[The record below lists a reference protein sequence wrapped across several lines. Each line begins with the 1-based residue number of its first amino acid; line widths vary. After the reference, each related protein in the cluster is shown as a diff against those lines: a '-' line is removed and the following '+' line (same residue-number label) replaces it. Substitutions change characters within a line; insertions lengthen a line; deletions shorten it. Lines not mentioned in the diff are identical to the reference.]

1 MYVGRAGNP
10 IHIQEPIQPE
20 PLNLNL
26 NLKSDRATMKFL
38 LAFVV
43 VVGLAGSLAQGD
55 AVVNA
60 WLKKHGLSEYADE
73 LEELGAENREDLDYL
88 EEGGA

>member
-1 MYVGRAGNP
+1 MPSVCCLEKNDERTKLETQKTKKT
-10 IHIQEPIQPE
+10 I
-20 PLNLNL
+20 
-26 NLKSDRATMKFL
+26 SVMKFL
-38 LAFVV
+38 LIVV
-43 VVGLAGSLAQGD
+43 LLAAAGSLAQGD

-73 LEELGAENREDLDYL
+73 LEELGAESREDLDYL

>member
-1 MYVGRAGNP
+1 MNAGECP
-10 IHIQEPIQPE
+10 RSVVWRRTHERTKLETQKTKRRS
-20 PLNLNL
+20 PL
-26 NLKSDRATMKFL
+26 MKFL
-38 LAFVV
+38 LIVV
-43 VVGLAGSLAQGD
+43 LLAAAGSLAQGD

-73 LEELGAENREDLDYL
+73 LEELGAESREDLDYL

>member
-1 MYVGRAGNP
+1 
-10 IHIQEPIQPE
+10 
-20 PLNLNL
+20 
-26 NLKSDRATMKFL
+26 MKFL

-73 LEELGAENREDLDYL
+73 LEGLGAENREGLDYL

>member
-1 MYVGRAGNP
+1 
-10 IHIQEPIQPE
+10 
-20 PLNLNL
+20 
-26 NLKSDRATMKFL
+26 MKFL
-38 LAFVV
+38 LIVV
-43 VVGLAGSLAQGD
+43 LLAAAGSLAQGD

-73 LEELGAENREDLDYL
+73 LEELGAESREDLDYL